1 MKRILALI
9 SAAILLPCAVCLAKD
24 ISFEATV
31 TRTRVAVGQSIQMNL
46 TFNNTQNIPALDL
59 PQMDGFSGRY
69 LGPSSSMS
77 VVNGVMSSS
86 VAHIYM
92 LLAIKTGKFT
102 LGPFEFEHNGDKYV
116 SNQISIEVL
125 PAAAQPQL
133 DSQPQEQQA
142 DLSQQD
148 LNDNI
153 FVVLEAGKKN
163 IFVNE
168 TVPLTIKLYVNRL
181 SIRDLQFPEIRH
193 DGISIGQFSQPRQY
207 RDVIAGVM
215 YNVIE
220 FSTTMFGLKP
230 GELTIGPA
238 NLKCNLIV
246 RRQGRRQLSPPFDD
260 DFLGSNVF
268 DDFFGRF
275 ETHPL
280 TLNSRSI
287 PVTVLAVPEEGKP
300 VGFTGAL
307 GKFSFDVS
315 ASPSVVSVG
324 DPITLKATI
333 KGQGNFSTV
342 NIPKIESTKDFKAYE
357 PQIKQ
362 EESQKTFEQV
372 IMPMHPDI
380 KEVPAV
386 SFSFF
391 NTETGAYETVTRG
404 PFAITV
410 TKPDKEQQAKIIEGK
425 QLQAQQ
431 VPQEEKFGRDIIFIK
446 EPDGGLVTRGSFL
459 YLNRVFWIFQFLAFL
474 AYLCMLGFYSW
485 SKRLRLDIRYA
496 RKLQAPGK
504 AREGITRAKKLLKE
518 NKTAQ
523 FYDSLFDTLQGYL
536 GDRFHLSSKSI
547 TAGIIDDILKPKNV
561 SQDILDKLAG
571 LFKDCDMARYA
582 PTGFVASQMQTALR
596 DLREVIDYFQ
606 RNRL

>member
-1 MKRILALI
+1 MAMKRILALI
-9 SAAILLPCAVCLAKD
+9 SAAILLPCAVCSAKD
-24 ISFEATV
+24 IAFEATV

-46 TFNNTQNIPALDL
+46 TFNNTQSIPALDL
-59 PQMDGFSGRY
+59 PAIDGFSSRY
-69 LGPSSSMS
+69 VGPSSSMS

-92 LLAIKTGKFT
+92 LQAIKTGKFT
-102 LGPFEFEHNGDKYV
+102 LGPFEFEQNGDKYS

-125 PAAAQPQL
+125 PAAQAQLNAKPQ
-133 DSQPQEQQA
+133 DQQA
-142 DLSQQD
+142 DLSQD
-148 LNDNI
+148 LNDRI
-153 FVVLEAGKKN
+153 FVVLEADKKN

-168 TVPLTIKLYVNRL
+168 TVPLTIRLYVNRL
-181 SIRDLQFPEIRH
+181 SIRDIQLPDIQHE
-193 DGISIGQFSQPRQY
+193 GISIGQFSQPRQY
-207 RDVIAGVM
+207 QDVIAGVM
-215 YNVIE
+215 YDVIE
-220 FSTTMFGLKP
+220 FNTTMFGLKP
-230 GELTIGPA
+230 GELKIGPA

-246 RRQGRRQLSPPFDD
+246 RKTSGRQPSSD
-260 DFLGSNVF
+260 DFLDSNVF
-268 DDFFGRF
+268 DNFFGRY

-287 PVTVLAVPEEGKP
+287 PVTVLAMPEEGKP
-300 VGFTGAL
+300 AGFTGAL
-307 GKFSFDVS
+307 GRFSFDVF
-315 ASPSVVSVG
+315 ASPSVVNVG
-324 DPITLKATI
+324 DPITLKATV
-333 KGQGNFSTV
+333 KGRGNFSTV

-362 EESQKTFEQV
+362 EESQKVFEQV

-380 KEVPAV
+380 KEIPAV
-386 SFSFF
+386 LFSFF
-391 NTETGAYETVTRG
+391 NTDTGAYETITRG

-431 VPQEEKFGRDIIFIK
+431 VPADEKFGRDIIFIK
-446 EPDGGLVTRGSFL
+446 GQEGGLVKKGALL
-459 YLNRVFWIFQFLAFL
+459 YLNRAFWLFQFLALL
-474 AYLCMLGFYSW
+474 AYLCILGFHSW
-485 SKRLRLDIRYA
+485 SQRLRLDIRYA

-504 AREGITRAKKLLKE
+504 ARAGIASAKKLLKE

-523 FYDSLFDTLQGYL
+523 FYDSLFDTLQEYL

-547 TAGIIDDILKPKNV
+547 TAGIIDDILKPGKV

-582 PTGFVASQMQTALR
+582 PTGFAASQMQTSLR
-596 DLREVIDYFQ
+596 DLQEVIDYFQ